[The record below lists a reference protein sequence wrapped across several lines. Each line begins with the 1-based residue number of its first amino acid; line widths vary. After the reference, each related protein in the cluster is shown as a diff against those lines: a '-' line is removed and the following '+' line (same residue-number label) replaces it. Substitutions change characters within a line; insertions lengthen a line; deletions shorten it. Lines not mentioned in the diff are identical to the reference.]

1 MVSLIKIK
9 GKLFVTGG
17 NCCTPASTGKYKD
30 WIQEVYPGTYVK
42 SLKLGKF
49 GIIED
54 IIRGF
59 IGNMNVMV
67 DDVCNMIAEDP
78 ELQGGYNSV
87 GFSQGGH
94 FL

>member
-1 MVSLIKIK
+1 MQIK
-9 GKLFVTGG
+9 GILFITGG
-17 NCCTPASTGKYKD
+17 NCRTPASTGKYKE
-30 WIQEVYPGTYVK
+30 WIQEVYPSTYVK
-42 SLKLGKF
+42 SLKLGRF
-49 GIIED
+49 G

-78 ELQGGYNSV
+78 QLQGGYNSV

-94 FL
+94 FLYV

>member
-1 MVSLIKIK
+1 MTANLSIS
-9 GKLFVTGG
+9 GG

-42 SLKLGKF
+42 SIKLGF
-49 GIIED
+49 GQIYGIMED

-59 IGNMNVMV
+59 LGNMNELVE
-67 DDVCNMIAEDP
+67 DVCNQIAEDP

>member
-1 MVSLIKIK
+1 M
-9 GKLFVTGG
+9 
-17 NCCTPASTGKYKD
+17 
-30 WIQEVYPGTYVK
+30 YPGTYVK
-42 SLKLGKF
+42 SLKLGRF

-94 FL
+94 FLYVQPNLGKRELNL

>member
-1 MVSLIKIK
+1 MVNLI
-9 GKLFVTGG
+9 GG
-17 NCCTPASTGKYKD
+17 NCCTPSSTGKYKE

-42 SLKLGKF
+42 SLKLGNL

-59 IGNMNVMV
+59 IGNMNNMV
-67 DDVCNMIAEDP
+67 EDVCHMIADDP

-94 FL
+94 FLYVFKSLQ